1 MRFAAQFLRRT
12 PRLLYAS
19 YHPACSA
26 AIPTQPQPPKCRT
39 AKAFPPQQKPSP
51 QGEGAERS
59 EADEVE
65 RPSPPQPTLNTKRE
79 SPYLLK
85 KALLKLYIII
95 KYVIPSPPASPT
107 PGFPRNFCA
116 LPAHFMELH
125 SLLSHCPGISSHLL
139 LSKGHLLTICG
150 QLRILGGTFRPGC
163 GGKRRSS
170 VFVRTAKWQGGRS
183 SFVHP
188 RRRKRKG
195 IAK

>member
-1 MRFAAQFLRRT
+1 MRFAAQFLRRAGGA
-12 PRLLYAS
+12 PPDFYM
-19 YHPACSA
+19 YHTIPLARRQSPHSRSRQNA
-26 AIPTQPQPPKCRT
+26 A
-39 AKAFPPQQKPSP
+39 QQKPSP
-51 QGEGAERS
+51 RGEGAERS

-65 RPSPPQPTLNTKRE
+65 RPSPPQSTLNTKGE

-85 KALLKLYIII
+85 KALLKLYYNN
-95 KYVIPSPPASPT
+95 KVRHTKPPASPT

-116 LPAHFMELH
+116 LPTHFMELH
-125 SLLSHCPGISSHLL
+125 SLLFHCPGISSHLF